1 MTRLQDVNTTDVRSA
16 IELGCRTMSS
26 VFNADDND
34 IPFFGSHVRPQA
46 ELRFSAAHS
55 EAHVPGRH
63 LNALLNAEDA
73 AGVAVDEAAIEKH
86 AAAAFYSYSGPIAM
100 PLNRAELGGPL
111 VNFIPHNIREGFH
124 ALYPLV
130 QYRDSDQARQL
141 AEASIE
147 AFRRYWSVDEGWDR
161 PVLQGL
167 GLEAWESLFI
177 PGEARTLGPLV
188 KYYRATGYGPALEL
202 ALELAEK
209 ITGEFFTADGDH
221 DRELLGDHTHSVTC
235 VMSSLAQ
242 LADLTGDAVLML
254 RVKAFYDNGLWAMR
268 DPLGWVVESTNPDA
282 PPDRGEVNNTGDI
295 VETALILGRWGL
307 ERVLP
312 RRRAHCAR
320 PYPAVATARHF
331 LY

>member
-1 MTRLQDVNTTDVRSA
+1 MARLQDVNITDVRSA

-34 IPFFGSHVRPQA
+34 IPFFGSRVRPQA

-73 AGVAVDEAAIEKH
+73 AGVEVDEAAIEKH

-124 ALYPLV
+124 ALYPLA

-147 AFRRYWSVDEGWDR
+147 AFRRYWSADEGLGPTGATGVGTGGVGEFVHSR
-161 PVLQGL
+161 GSPGL
-167 GLEAWESLFI
+167 GAFGQVLS
-177 PGEARTLGPLV
+177 
-188 KYYRATGYGPALEL
+188 GY
-202 ALELAEK
+202 
-209 ITGEFFTADGDH
+209 
-221 DRELLGDHTHSVTC
+221 
-235 VMSSLAQ
+235 
-242 LADLTGDAVLML
+242 
-254 RVKAFYDNGLWAMR
+254 GLWAGVGAG
-268 DPLGWVVESTNPDA
+268 LGIGREDYGRLLH
-282 PPDRGEVNNTGDI
+282 RG
-295 VETALILGRWGL
+295 R
-307 ERVLP
+307 
-312 RRRAHCAR
+312 
-320 PYPAVATARHF
+320 
-331 LY
+331 